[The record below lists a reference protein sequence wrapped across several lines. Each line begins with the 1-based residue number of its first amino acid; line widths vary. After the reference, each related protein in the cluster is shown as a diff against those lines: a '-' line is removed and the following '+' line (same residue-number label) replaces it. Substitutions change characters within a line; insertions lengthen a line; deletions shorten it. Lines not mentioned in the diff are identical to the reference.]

1 MGPTVKIALRQP
13 SNDRRPTMM
22 GVRISRA
29 AVGLGLMLALGL
41 SPAMAEE
48 GSGSASAATEGASPD
63 RPSPKVWL
71 EAKID
76 AAERLADRKVEPG
89 TAEAEAWTAEA
100 EALIDETVA
109 WDELIRR
116 SLGRHWDDVEP
127 SEREEFSSLMRQLI
141 QASYQSKLKMA
152 VQENE
157 KVRDREEPKVRWGRQ
172 ELDGDE
178 ANLQATV
185 RADRRRVDL
194 EFSLLW
200 QQDEWRMVDLV
211 IDGAGTVRLYKSS
224 FRKIIREQGW
234 EGLMSRLRQ
243 KLDDVKAGRGS
254 FVPGGK
260 EG

>member
-29 AVGLGLMLALGL
+29 ALGLGLMLALGL

-89 TAEAEAWTAEA
+89 TAEAEAWTADA

-109 WDELIRR
+109 WDALIRR

-152 VQENE
+152 VQ
-157 KVRDREEPKVRWGRQ
+157 D
-172 ELDGDE
+172 
-178 ANLQATV
+178 NLQATV